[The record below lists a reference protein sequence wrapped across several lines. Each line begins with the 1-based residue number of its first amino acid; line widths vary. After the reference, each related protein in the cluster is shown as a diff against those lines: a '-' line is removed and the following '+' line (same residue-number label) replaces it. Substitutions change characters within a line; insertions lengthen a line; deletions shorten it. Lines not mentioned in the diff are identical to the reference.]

1 MSLWVHLICP
11 MSIFFLHGFYFFLW
25 SSSSSIRGFSSSS
38 GFVFPWFFFLRILQT
53 VGSSVFF
60 KFFRLWVLFSSN
72 SSDLLLLLFQILL
85 WNSSLRDSNF
95 TWQKSPYQQSKLE
108 PVRLKFLHWTRA
120 SQTQDVNLLDSF
132 KTLLSNDIISIY
144 NARGRISP
152 WNSLSIKY
160 KIESI
165 QIDWTLII
173 HDIWAKIITS
183 FHHLA

>member
-25 SSSSSIRGFSSSS
+25 SSSSSICGFFSSS
-38 GFVFPWFFFLRILQT
+38 GFVFPWFFFLQILQT

-72 SSDLLLLLFQILL
+72 SSNLLLLLQILL